1 MGMVKE
7 VDFTKIQRTC
17 SEAQVREGALNLL
30 VNGCGVKQGTE
41 LVILNENGL
50 VEPDVADILEQE
62 ARQLGAVV
70 YVIWADSVPNPE
82 SLPGPVMEAIKNAEI
97 TLMNHLLAASLRLVP
112 FDGTGLKMMNM
123 LFTWNQMGSPFAR
136 THFEVGREIL
146 KEISPKMASASE
158 WHITCPLGTDLRASV
173 PKKSSA
179 GSSGTGDSFTLL
191 SFQLSVSGVYSN
203 LQSNGKIAIRWVT
216 PSTTRVLNAKGIS
229 LPAPVLATVENGHM
243 IDFEGDAKAIE
254 MLKDYL
260 QKAGEE
266 RGKDGFIINSWHA
279 GTHPLCGTDITPA
292 DDMFAWILLAHG
304 NPRMAHLHVIGE
316 EAPGEGSL
324 PLLDPTIT
332 FDNET
337 LWKNGELVCC
347 QDPEFR
353 ARISQWGDPDKL
365 LLQVR
370 NLGM

>member
-17 SEAQVREGALNLL
+17 SEQQVREGARNLL
-30 VNGCGVKQGTE
+30 VNGCGVTRGTE

-50 VEPDVADILEQE
+50 VEPDLADIIEQE
-62 ARQLGAVV
+62 AHQLGAVV

-82 SLPGPVMEAIKNAEI
+82 SLPGPVMEAIKKAEV

-123 LFTWNQMGSPFAR
+123 LFTWNQMGSAFGR
-136 THFEVGREIL
+136 THFDVGREIL
-146 KEISPKMASASE
+146 KEISPKMAGASE
-158 WHITCPLGTDLRASV
+158 WHITCPLGTDLRA
-173 PKKSSA
+173 PIPRKSSA

-203 LQSNGKIAIRWVT
+203 LKSNGKLAVQWVT
-216 PSTTRVLNAKGIS
+216 PSTTRVLNAKGICLS
-229 LPAPVLATVENGHM
+229 SPVIATVENGRM
-243 IDFEGDAKAIE
+243 VDFEGDAKAINE
-254 MLKDYL
+254 LKTYL
-260 QKAGEE
+260 DKAGKEVD
-266 RGKDGFIINSWHA
+266 KDGFIINSWHA
-279 GTHPLCGTDITPA
+279 GTHPICGTDIKPT

-304 NPRMAHLHVIGE
+304 NPRLAHLHVIGE
-316 EAPGEGSL
+316 PAPGEGSI

-332 FDNET
+332 FDGEPI
-337 LWKNGELVCC
+337 WKNGELACC

-353 ARISQWGDPDKL
+353 ARISQWGDPDEL
-365 LLQVR
+365 LKQVR
-370 NLGM
+370 NIGV